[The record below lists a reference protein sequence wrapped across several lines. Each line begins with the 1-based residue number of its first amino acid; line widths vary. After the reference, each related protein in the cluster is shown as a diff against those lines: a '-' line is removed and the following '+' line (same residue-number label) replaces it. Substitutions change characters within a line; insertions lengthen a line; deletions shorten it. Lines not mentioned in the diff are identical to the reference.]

1 MILIVDTNEIISAL
15 IRDSSSRRILLSPRF
30 FFYTPDFTL
39 DEINRY
45 IPLITRKSS
54 LPKRHVLL
62 LINDLLERAQVIEF
76 DRYKQKYLEAE
87 KIIGSIDPDDVP
99 FIALALS
106 IPNDGIWSND
116 KHFLKQDKINIWTTR
131 DLIKLI

>member
-1 MILIVDTNEIISAL
+1 MILVVDTNEIISAL
-15 IRDSSSRRILLSPRF
+15 IRDFSSRRVLLSPRF

-39 DEINRY
+39 DEINKY

-54 LPKRHVLL
+54 LPRRHVLL
-62 LINDLLERAQVIEF
+62 LINDLLQRVQIIEF
-76 DRYKQKYLEAE
+76 DKYRNKYAEAE
-87 KIIGSIDPDDVP
+87 KIIGEVDPDDVP

-106 IPNDGIWSND
+106 ISNDGIWSND
-116 KHFLKQDKINIWTTR
+116 KHFLKQERIKIWTTK

>member
-39 DEINRY
+39 NEIQRHV
-45 IPLITRKSS
+45 PLIGRKTS
-54 LPKRHVLL
+54 LSQEDVFLL
-62 LINDLLERAQVIEF
+62 LDTLMERIQVIEF
-76 DRYKQKYLEAE
+76 DSYRQEYTEADR
-87 KIIGSIDPDDVP
+87 IIGGIDPDDVP

-106 IPNDGIWSND
+106 ISNDGVWSSD
-116 KHFLKQDKINIWTTR
+116 RHFLKQDMIRIWETKA
-131 DLIKLI
+131 LLKLI